1 MIDAVE
7 FKKVVES
14 YYNDFTQRYWDEEE
28 GFKWKAVKAF
38 SEKWDIDSSDFSAML
53 KAALKEAKPLL
64 NMQTHFDRQTVC
76 SANIYQI
83 FTYVKNKEY
92 ELAKT
97 GTEHKVSGM
106 LLYAKTKDEMQPD
119 GKYQMSGNKI
129 IVRTLDLYQSFAEIR
144 KELDGIVAEH
154 F

>member
-53 KAALKEAKPLL
+53 KAALYL
-64 NMQTHFDRQTVC
+64 
-76 SANIYQI
+76 
-83 FTYVKNKEY
+83 
-92 ELAKT
+92 
-97 GTEHKVSGM
+97 
-106 LLYAKTKDEMQPD
+106 
-119 GKYQMSGNKI
+119 MSGNKI
-129 IVRTLDLYQSFAEIR
+129 TVRTLDLYQSFAEIR